1 VCAIPTNDCVW
12 QGIVNALIQ
21 GLCIRISAIESEK
34 MIKDLIIMCGWHVTF
49 KNIGDCKPLQ
59 HVNIL
64 VGHLPL

>member
-1 VCAIPTNDCVW
+1 
-12 QGIVNALIQ
+12 
-21 GLCIRISAIESEK
+21 
-34 MIKDLIIMCGWHVTF
+34 MCGWHVTF